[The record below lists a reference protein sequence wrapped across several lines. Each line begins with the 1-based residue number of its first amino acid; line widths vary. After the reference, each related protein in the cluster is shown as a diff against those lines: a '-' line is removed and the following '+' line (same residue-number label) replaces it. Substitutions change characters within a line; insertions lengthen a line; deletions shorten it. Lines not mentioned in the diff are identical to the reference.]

1 MIPDPGASARS
12 DARSSEPAR
21 SAVHWEGFAHI
32 AGLVGSRQRLDD
44 ILTGLAA
51 EFSAVTVFDL
61 TATLQ
66 QPVGARDIGISG
78 APAHEEDVSAFLT
91 TFAERLSCAVID
103 AETDRTESLVS
114 PEHRV
119 VADEQAALLRIAVA
133 VARGIAPREVVGLIA
148 REVGILSGASRVRA
162 FKSGSHGAC
171 EPTAVWPED
180 AAVGGSAEVSQFE
193 VEIRRVDERVG
204 GELVLRLASDRPLSK
219 AFESLVQEFL
229 ELASLGIKSAEAR
242 DALSASRAR
251 LLQAADEE
259 RRLIEQALQDGPQR
273 RLRGVGTELTLAAE
287 QFPVD
292 RDRARASV
300 ARAQAALD
308 AGMTQLQTLA
318 RGIHPVLLTE
328 RGLDTALADLVSESR
343 ARATLR
349 STVGRRVGSAVEL
362 AAYYIVAGALD
373 YLSPRVGAT
382 EIVVEVAIDE
392 SNLVIDVF
400 DDAVRAQET
409 DRESSLVKLRDR
421 AAALG
426 GELRVNGGSRSGLR
440 ICARIPLGD
449 DSAARA
455 ISSAGATA
463 GVRDVDIGFDAIA
476 AEAGRLAGAER
487 VSIARMDRNSNLVLG
502 SWRQFG
508 EPFGH
513 VRVPLAEAPLAC
525 RAFLT
530 GRAARSDGDRT
541 STVCL
546 PVLAGGQPWGFI
558 TMEGDRPGLADDGER
573 AIAELSVGLARAIA
587 HDAEQRALRGTGDP
601 AVGDQTAALLRVAT
615 LVARSRGAQEVF
627 ETIAEEVGRALSAQT
642 ANVIRFD
649 PEGMVT
655 IMSGW
660 NAPGHVT
667 FSDGG
672 HFPVSA
678 SLGTMM
684 LIERG
689 QAIGIDDADPARTF
703 VPEVAA
709 RMKTNAVGYL
719 PLFVRG
725 QLWGEVIAAAV
736 DGPVLKPQ
744 LEGFIGSLL
753 ELVAISID
761 NAQTQ
766 ADLSASRSR
775 LVRAADSARRQI
787 ERDLHDGAQS
797 RFVSLAVK
805 LQLVQIMLERESAE
819 AATLLQD
826 AAESLDA
833 GLRQL
838 SQLTRGIHP
847 SLLRDV
853 GLAGALQDLVENSGV
868 PATLH
873 VAVDR
878 PLDDRIEVAA
888 YYVVAEALTNVAKHA
903 RAQSTSVT
911 VIADASLVTI
921 VVTDD
926 GRGGA
931 SAGAGTGLG
940 GLTDRV
946 DALGGQVALESS
958 LGRGTT
964 IIVTLP
970 CAPVQR
976 SEPEL
981 AR

>member
-1 MIPDPGASARS
+1 MR
-12 DARSSEPAR
+12 EP
-21 SAVHWEGFAHI
+21 I
-32 AGLVGSRQRLDD
+32 A
-44 ILTGLAA
+44 
-51 EFSAVTVFDL
+51 E
-61 TATLQ
+61 
-66 QPVGARDIGISG
+66 
-78 APAHEEDVSAFLT
+78 
-91 TFAERLSCAVID
+91 
-103 AETDRTESLVS
+103 
-114 PEHRV
+114 
-119 VADEQAALLRIAVA
+119 
-133 VARGIAPREVVGLIA
+133 
-148 REVGILSGASRVRA
+148 
-162 FKSGSHGAC
+162 
-171 EPTAVWPED
+171 WPED
-180 AAVGGSAEVSQFE
+180 IVGGSHEVSQFD
-193 VEIRRVDERVG
+193 VEIRRVDEG
-204 GELVLRLASDRPLSK
+204 IQGELVLRLTTGRSLPK
-219 AFESLVQEFL
+219 AFETLVQEFL
-229 ELASLGIKSAEAR
+229 ELASLGIKNADAR

-259 RRLIEQALQDGPQR
+259 RRSIERALQEGPQR
-273 RLRGVGTELTLAAE
+273 RLHSVGTELTLATE
-287 QFPVD
+287 QLPLD
-292 RDRARASV
+292 RDQATASV
-300 ARAQAALD
+300 TRAQAALD
-308 AGMTQLQTLA
+308 AGMTQLQSLA
-318 RGIHPVLLTE
+318 RGIHPVLLSE

-349 STVGRRVGSAVEL
+349 STVGARVGSAVEL

-373 YLSPRVGAT
+373 YLSSRVGAT

-392 SNLVIDVF
+392 SNLVIGVF

-409 DRESSLVKLRDR
+409 DRGSSLVKLRDR

-426 GELRVNGGSRSGLR
+426 GELRVDGGSRSEVSIR
-440 ICARIPLGD
+440 ARIPLGD
-449 DSAARA
+449 DSEARA
-455 ISSAGATA
+455 IPGVAATA
-463 GVRDVDIGFDAIA
+463 GVRDVDLGFDAIA
-476 AEAGRLAGAER
+476 AEAGRLAEAET
-487 VSIARMDRNSNLVLG
+487 VSIARMDRNSSLVLG
-502 SWRQFG
+502 TWRQVG
-508 EPFGH
+508 EPPAH
-513 VRVPLAEAPLAC
+513 VRVPLSEAPLAC

-541 STVCL
+541 LTVCL
-546 PVLAGGQPWGFI
+546 AVLAGGQPWGFI
-558 TMEGDRPGLADDGER
+558 TMEGDRASLADDAER
-573 AIAELSVGLARAIA
+573 AIEVLSVGLARAIA
-587 HDAEQRALRGTGDP
+587 HEAEQRALHGTSDP
-601 AVGDQTAALLRVAT
+601 TVSDQTAALLRVAT
-615 LVARSRGAQEVF
+615 LVARSRGSQEVF
-627 ETIAEEVGRALSAQT
+627 ETIAEEVGRALGAQT
-642 ANVIRFD
+642 ANVVRFD
-649 PEGMVT
+649 PDGMVT
-655 IMSGW
+655 MMSGW
-660 NAPGHVT
+660 NAAGHVS
-667 FSDGG
+667 FAEGG

-684 LIERG
+684 LIERR

-736 DGPVLKPQ
+736 DGPVLKPE

-753 ELVAISID
+753 ELVAVSID

-805 LQLVQIMLERESAE
+805 LQLVQIMLERESDE

-826 AAESLDA
+826 AVQTLDA

-853 GLAGALQDLVENSGV
+853 GLAAALQDLIDHSGV
-868 PATLH
+868 AATLN
-873 VAVDR
+873 VAVHDAV
-878 PLDDRIEVAA
+878 DDRIEVAA

-903 RAQSTSVT
+903 RARSITVT
-911 VIADASLVTI
+911 VTADASLVTI
-921 VVTDD
+921 VVHDD

-940 GLTDRV
+940 GLVDRV
-946 DALGGQVALESS
+946 QALGGQLALESDA
-958 LGRGTT
+958 GRGTT
-964 IIVTLP
+964 ITVTLP

-981 AR
+981 VR